1 MVLSSL
7 IYIALIIIV
16 IIVIIVLLKFLV
28 GVLFIAPIAENIA
41 VTQAYGQGMH
51 LLLLVRCTINETG
64 QFKHK

>member
-28 GVLFIAPIAENIA
+28 GVLFIAPIDENIV
-41 VTQAYGQGMH
+41 VTQLEDYGQGML
-51 LLLLVRCTINETG
+51 LLLLVR
-64 QFKHK
+64 